1 MREERVETMKK
12 SIDVK
17 SLLIGA
23 VLAIAIIFSVAAA
36 NDRYTAWE
44 YKVVMGRVMK
54 GLEDEIN
61 RYSDQG
67 WQFTTAAGVGEQT
80 GFAVMRREKR

>member
-1 MREERVETMKK
+1 MKK
-12 SIDVK
+12 LIDIK

-23 VLAIAIIFSVAAA
+23 VLAIAVIFSVGAA

-44 YKVVMGRVMK
+44 YKVVMGSMK

-67 WQFTTAAGVGEQT
+67 WQFTTAAGIGERS